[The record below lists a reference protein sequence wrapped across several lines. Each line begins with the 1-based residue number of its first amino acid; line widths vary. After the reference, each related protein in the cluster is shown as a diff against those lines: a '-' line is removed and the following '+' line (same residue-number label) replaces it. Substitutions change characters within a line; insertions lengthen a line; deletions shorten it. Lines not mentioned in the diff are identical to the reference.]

1 MSHYGPMYEAED
13 VTGWTSIRLA
23 EWVAASPGWEEAELK
38 SCDCGICGTVVE
50 LVRPVPTRSGEP
62 EGAPSRAGS

>member
-13 VTGWTSIRLA
+13 VTGWTSARLA

-50 LVRPVPTRSGEP
+50 LVRFK
-62 EGAPSRAGS
+62 PS